1 MTKAKSD
8 EPEMS
13 DFGDLTEEM
22 ENAMAQAR
30 KATDELPP
38 LEELA
43 GIQEAM
49 AGLARM
55 GNVVEK
61 MRLAAEKHEELI
73 AELVGEPDWRVE
85 AEIEV
90 RKGASPLMKVGLT
103 ADFDLEIIVQAH
115 EIASSDEGQTQIAA
129 MLKGMGLDLEM
140 VQEQV
145 ARGRGMALIR
155 ELNMLE
161 PQIAEVSRKL
171 SEELPL
177 TPEANVALKIS
188 DERELCFEFAPALKM
203 SVSRGDLPDFAPTID
218 EVRVDL
224 HRFEAGKPF
233 EHSVTVCQE
242 NLELEFKLAFQPL

>member
-55 GNVVEK
+55 GGVVEK
-61 MRLAAEKHEELI
+61 MRLAAEEHEELI

-115 EIASSDEGQTQIAA
+115 EIASSDEGQTQIA
-129 MLKGMGLDLEM
+129 
-140 VQEQV
+140 
-145 ARGRGMALIR
+145 
-155 ELNMLE
+155 
-161 PQIAEVSRKL
+161 EVSRKL

-177 TPEANVALKIS
+177 TLETNVPLKVS

-203 SVSRGDLPDFAPTID
+203 SVPRGDSDRKETDLAGFAPTID

-224 HRFEAGKPF
+224 YGFEPGKPF
-233 EHSVTVCQE
+233 EHSVTVSQE
-242 NLELEFKLAFQPL
+242 NLELEFKQAFQPL